1 MQMGLECRRKQTR
14 ARPNKRGDWSGWMTL
29 VWLELGRGWPQ
40 PPAPTSNEEKG
51 QKTVLATCT
60 LCPGR
65 AGATTVGTG
74 PASSVSHALGALKGA
89 QGAARVGWGAQDEGP
104 GQLLS
109 RPGPGLLICEWRVSR
124 CLFSEDPSSS
134 GTAVPPPTLLGDRN
148 PALPRTGYPFP
159 SLASEP
165 FPRVESGST
174 FAVRG
179 GENKA
184 DPAVTPQQADMGI
197 TNTVL

>member
-1 MQMGLECRRKQTR
+1 MQMGLEWRRKQTR
-14 ARPNKRGDWSGWMTL
+14 PRPNKRGDWSGWMTL

-51 QKTVLATCT
+51 QKTVLATRT

-65 AGATTVGTG
+65 AGGTTVSTG
-74 PASSVSHALGALKGA
+74 PASSVSPALGALKGA
-89 QGAARVGWGAQDEGP
+89 QGAAWVGWGAQDEGP

-109 RPGPGLLICEWRVSR
+109 HPGPGLLICEWRVLR

-134 GTAVPPPTLLGDRN
+134 GTPVPPPALLGDRS
-148 PALPRTGYPFP
+148 PTPPRTGCPLP
-159 SLASEP
+159 PLTSEP
-165 FPRVESGST
+165 FPSVESVST

-184 DPAVTPQQADMGI
+184 DPAMTPQQADTGI